1 MKKFFDSIK
10 KVLFNTDENW
20 ADSWILPRFLAKTGV
35 VSIILATCVV
45 AMVPMILVG
54 MLEFIATP
62 IMYHYEKKKA
72 KKIIKKLKEELSKF
86 QSDLDK
92 QSTLSFKECNRY
104 ELANG
109 LNYFLRIQFFIYN
122 EKFQTIDSS
131 NQIQCEA
138 NKRRSLGDIYLICKH
153 YYPNCS
159 MHQVL
164 YWLVINLHRGSIHA
178 CYCNTIHKFVFHRA
192 SNVNAFDVPVDFS
205 DLMFDEIYN
214 VILNNQELFLND
226 NTN

>member
-72 KKIIKKLKEELSKF
+72 KKIIKKLKEH
-86 QSDLDK
+86 
-92 QSTLSFKECNRY
+92 Y
-104 ELANG
+104 
-109 LNYFLRIQFFIYN
+109 
-122 EKFQTIDSS
+122 SS
-131 NQIQCEA
+131 
-138 NKRRSLGDIYLICKH
+138 
-153 YYPNCS
+153 
-159 MHQVL
+159 
-164 YWLVINLHRGSIHA
+164 
-178 CYCNTIHKFVFHRA
+178 
-192 SNVNAFDVPVDFS
+192 VD
-205 DLMFDEIYN
+205 E
-214 VILNNQELFLND
+214 
-226 NTN
+226 